1 MNKLERTTTG
11 YRVSVELQDENLE
24 EIVCGFLNETMF
36 RLRQDLEAL
45 KRKRKRK
52 PYEQEDL
59 DHNTA
64 MLSHC
69 AAVYDYYGGNLK
81 GRQRE

>member
-1 MNKLERTTTG
+1 MNKLEMTETG

-36 RLRQDLEAL
+36 RLRQDLQAL

-52 PYEQEDL
+52 
-59 DHNTA
+59 NTW
-64 MLSHC
+64 
-69 AAVYDYYGGNLK
+69 N
-81 GRQRE
+81 